1 MKPTKKEL
9 IIGLVFCV
17 IFELQTWYMF
27 SQTSIEE
34 NGLWIFIVLMIM
46 CVMIF
51 SLLIVAIVK
60 LITKNYRN
68 DESKKSDPY
77 YKNEKED

>member
-9 IIGLVFCV
+9 IFALVFCI

-27 SQTSIEE
+27 SKTSIEE
-34 NGLWIFIVLMIM
+34 NGLWIFILLMIM

-51 SLLIVAIVK
+51 SLLIIAIVK

>member
-9 IIGLVFCV
+9 IFVLVFCI

-60 LITKNYRN
+60 LITKNF
-68 DESKKSDPY
+68 
-77 YKNEKED
+77 KER